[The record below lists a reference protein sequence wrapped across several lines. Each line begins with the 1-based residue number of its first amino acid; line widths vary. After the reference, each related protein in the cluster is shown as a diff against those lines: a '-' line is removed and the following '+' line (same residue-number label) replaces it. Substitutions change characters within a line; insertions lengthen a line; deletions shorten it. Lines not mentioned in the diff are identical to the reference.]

1 MKKNEGVKVAI
12 VTFRIKPN
20 RHHSI
25 YIRRRSKM
33 FAPAKDE
40 YVSKTKS
47 ILILGK
53 QGAGKS
59 RNLNKLLDHKEKIWK
74 KRKFIIFKSTDAIGE
89 ILHKNLTE
97 EEKEKFYEENNID
110 QKLRNKQ
117 YILIEILKEKAK
129 EAIIIVDDIDQF
141 SGKKLEVLK
150 DLIRETKQFIATAE
164 SEKSIDKTLMRDLE
178 KKNFVKMQLPTKA
191 AYDATYILFAIFLI
205 FLVATNNL
213 ELAALVMVGRYMMK
227 DLK

>member
-1 MKKNEGVKVAI
+1 MAI
-12 VTFRIKPN
+12 VTFRIKTN

-25 YIRRRSKM
+25 YIRKRSKM

-40 YVSKTKS
+40 YISKKRS

-59 RNLNKLLDHKEKIWK
+59 RNLNKLIDNKDKIWK
-74 KRKFIIFKSTDAIGE
+74 KRKFIILKSTDPIGE

-97 EEKEKFYEENNID
+97 KEKESFYEENNID

-117 YILIEILKEKAK
+117 YILIEILKTKAK
-129 EAIIIVDDIDQF
+129 ESLIIVDDIDKF
-141 SGKKLEVLK
+141 TGKKLELIK

-164 SEKSIDKTLMRDLE
+164 SEKTIDKTLIRDLE

-191 AYDATYILFAIFLI
+191 AYDATYILFALFLI

-213 ELAALVMVGRYMMK
+213 ELAAFVMVGRYLMRDSK
-227 DLK
+227 

>member
-1 MKKNEGVKVAI
+1 MAI
-12 VTFRIKPN
+12 VTFRIKTN

-25 YIRRRSKM
+25 YIRKRSKM
-33 FAPAKDE
+33 FATAKDE
-40 YVSKTKS
+40 YISKFKS

-59 RNLNKLLDHKEKIWK
+59 RNLNKLLDNKEKIWK
-74 KRKFIIFKSTDAIGE
+74 KRKFIILKSTDPIGE
-89 ILHKNLTE
+89 ILHKNITE
-97 EEKEKFYEENNID
+97 EEKQKFYESNSVD

-129 EAIIIVDDIDQF
+129 EAIIIVDDIDKF

-150 DLIRETKQFIATAE
+150 DLIRNTKQFIATAE
-164 SEKSIDKTLMRDLE
+164 SERSIDKTLIRDLE
-178 KKNFVKMQLPTKA
+178 KKNFAKMQLPTKA
-191 AYDATYILFAIFLI
+191 AFDATYVLFALFLV

-213 ELAALVMVGRYMMK
+213 ELAAFVMVGRYLMRDSK
-227 DLK
+227 